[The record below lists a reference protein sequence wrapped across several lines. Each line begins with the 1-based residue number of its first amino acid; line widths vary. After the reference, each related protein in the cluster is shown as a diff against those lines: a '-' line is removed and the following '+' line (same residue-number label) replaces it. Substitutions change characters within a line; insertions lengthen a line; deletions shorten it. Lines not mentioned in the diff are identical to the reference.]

1 MRPWADRTCDLSQ
14 STSEEQQSALMVH
27 RARARTMA
35 NRTAQVN
42 QIRGLLGEFGFVV
55 FALPGRTA
63 GQTAP
68 PLRGDAQK
76 NDVESRSG
84 NETRESH
91 REPQDSPG
99 WRQQLLSACCLTE
112 NCYPIASCGMLPNLF
127 RLQFQ
132 INLILAPVRA
142 AKPSRSLPGPE
153 GRGEVFFAREGC
165 GSVTRLVNS
174 WALTGQFLPSLV
186 AGF

>member
-91 REPQDSPG
+91 REPQDSPD
-99 WRQQLLSACCLTE
+99 QLRT
-112 NCYPIASCGMLPNLF
+112 
-127 RLQFQ
+127 
-132 INLILAPVRA
+132 APQPQNHAVPDHRSHRA
-142 AKPSRSLPGPE
+142 AGA
-153 GRGEVFFAREGC
+153 VQFAIC
-165 GSVTRLVNS
+165 AS
-174 WALTGQFLPSLV
+174 Q
-186 AGF
+186 